1 MKFYYQARTKT
12 GELQVGVIEG
22 VNREAALNSLLGHEL
37 FVLSLESTEKINFW
51 QKLAGIFERV
61 KVKDLMVFT
70 RQFATLLSAD
80 IPLSDSLKALYRQTA
95 NPLLKEAIFEVFSDV
110 NAGLSLSQALGRQSS
125 IFSDF
130 YISMVRSAEV
140 TGRMEQIISYLADY
154 LERETNLLSRIRNAL
169 IYPITV
175 IVLFII
181 VAALMVTMV
190 IPQLRP
196 VFEEAGVE
204 LPPLTRLLMSTG
216 EFLAAWWWVI
226 LIIIFIFAFIL
237 IDYFRTFEGKAVKSE
252 LEIKLPVI
260 GPLFQKIYITRF
272 SQSASVLIKGGIP
285 IAQAIEIAGHTVGNV
300 VYRDIL
306 YKAAEGIRQ
315 GETMSAVLERS
326 GAFPPLVYQMVAVGE
341 STGRLEELLDRIA
354 KFYAQEIENITGNLV
369 ELIQPALIV
378 IVGILVAFL
387 FASILLPIYNL
398 AQLF

>member
-354 KFYAQEIENITGNLV
+354 RFYSQEVENITGNLV

-387 FASILLPIYNL
+387 FTSILLPIYNL

>member
-22 VNREAALNSLLGHEL
+22 INREAALNSLLGHEL

-110 NAGLSLSQALGRQSS
+110 NAGLSLSQALERQNS

-354 KFYAQEIENITGNLV
+354 RFYSQEVENITGNLV

-378 IVGILVAFL
+378 IVGILVGFL